1 MQNTR
6 GRGGKI
12 RPGCIQVIENTK
24 DEEDTLEFSLE
35 EKSFNEWLEVSK
47 LDSFKDKPDYSFV
60 AIMGPQSSGKSTIM
74 NQVFGCEFAVL
85 DAKKAREQTTQG
97 IWFGSSP
104 KARDI
109 VCLDLEGTDS
119 AQRKENRHN
128 LERQTALF
136 ALTITELLIVN
147 MWSNQVGLASGM
159 NIETL
164 RAIVEANLRLFT
176 PDSKTILLFLIR
188 EQPSNENQPGTTS
201 KGVIQEI
208 LTKEIQKIWD
218 SIEKPA
224 SFKESTIDALFTI
237 KFFFLPPMHYEQE
250 AFKKAVRDLR
260 QRFIDPQNEN
270 FLFDRESHYSK
281 SVPMN
286 GLYQYC
292 TQIWDAVYNDEALN
306 IPAQQKL
313 LASWKGSS
321 VIRDVMA
328 EFVEDLKPL
337 LNTLETEIVQ
347 ELGNELSGAFHSALK
362 KFNERCQGYAE
373 EEVTAKQVELKALMM
388 VEAKEVVLKHLEYV
402 HKEVADRYEK
412 QLVNVLPQDMC
423 SSDFMSDVKSA
434 IKDAKQH
441 FWDYFEQV
449 NMKTDKGVLV
459 WDPFEFWERTEQ
471 RLREINN
478 NLRISQSDR
487 LDREIT
493 ALTLRKLCRVAEQT
507 FKHKEGDVWINVS
520 KDRSQ
525 FHQRDVQRE
534 LHSKIE
540 KLGFETGNSILVKRR
555 LIKSS
560 DTELL
565 LHMERMADRF
575 ENILNKRF
583 VADFG
588 SEKDGSPRVWYPGLN
603 VKRLYNNAKINCLNL
618 LDSFQRAVLEKDQSL
633 TPPLPEECKNLLDN
647 DAIVKLTENFENEA
661 LREFRN
667 AMNEQQ
673 RRADANRILPTHP
686 IAWAVLLYLGKE
698 EIYWVITNPFMLFL
712 VMICAGVFF
721 ALLKMQ
727 EFGLVG
733 DWRGALELLVSTT
746 FRGGLNLVRSFV
758 DNNRNNVAN
767 MDRGRHVETEMALRG
782 ETKKDR

>member
-74 NQVFGCEFAVL
+74 NQVFGCEFGVL

-119 AQRKENRHN
+119 AQRRENRHN

-164 RAIVEANLRLFT
+164 RAIVDANLRLFT
-176 PDSKTILLFLIR
+176 PKSKTILLFLIR

-201 KGVIQEI
+201 KSVIQEI

-260 QRFIDPQNEN
+260 QQFVDPQNEN

-328 EFVEDLKPL
+328 EFVVELKPL
-337 LNTLETEIVQ
+337 LNTLETEMVK
-347 ELGNELSGAFHSALK
+347 ELGNELSGAFHNALE

-388 VEAKEVVLKHLEYV
+388 VEAKEVVLKHLEFV

-412 QLVNVLPQDMC
+412 QLVSVLPQDMC
-423 SSDFMSDVKSA
+423 SSDFMSDVAAA
-434 IKDAKQH
+434 IKDARQH
-441 FWDYFEQV
+441 FWAFFEQV
-449 NMKTDKGVLV
+449 NMKTEKGVVV

-471 RLREINN
+471 RLNEINN

-507 FKHKEGDVWINVS
+507 FKHKEGDVWSNVS

-525 FHQRDVQRE
+525 FHRRDVQKE
-534 LHSKIE
+534 LHSKIQ

-603 VKRLYNNAKINCLNL
+603 VKRLYNNAKLNCLNL

-686 IAWAVLLYLGKE
+686 IAWAILLYLGKE

-746 FRGGLNLVRSFV
+746 FRGVVNLFRSLV
-758 DNNRNNVAN
+758 NNNRNNVAN
-767 MDRGRHVETEMALRG
+767 MDRGRHVETEMTTRG

>member
-1 MQNTR
+1 
-6 GRGGKI
+6 
-12 RPGCIQVIENTK
+12 VIENTK
-24 DEEDTLEFSLE
+24 DENENLEFSLE

-47 LDSFKDKPDYSFV
+47 LDRFEDKPEYSFV

-74 NQVFGCEFAVL
+74 NQLFGCDFTIL
-85 DAKKAREQTTQG
+85 DAQKAREQTTQG

-104 KARDI
+104 KAHDI

-147 MWSNQVGLASGM
+147 MWSNQIGLASGM

-176 PDSKTILLFLIR
+176 PDSRTVLLFLIR

-201 KGVIQEI
+201 KAVIKEI

-224 SFKESTIDALFTI
+224 SFKENTVDALFTI

-250 AFKKAVRDLR
+250 AFKRAVKDLR
-260 QRFIDPQNEN
+260 GQFTDPRNEN
-270 FLFDRESHYSK
+270 FLFDRETHYSK

-321 VIRDVMA
+321 VIRDVMV
-328 EFVEDLKPL
+328 EFVQELKPL
-337 LNTLETEIVQ
+337 LDTLETEMVK
-347 ELGNELSGAFHSALK
+347 ELGNELSRVCDGALE
-362 KFNERCQGYAE
+362 KFNDGCQGYAE
-373 EEVTAKQVELKALMM
+373 EEVLAKQVELKAQMM

-412 QLVNVLPQDMC
+412 QLVSVLPQDMC

-434 IKDAKQH
+434 IRDARQH
-441 FWDYFEQV
+441 FWGFFEEL
-449 NMKTDKGVLV
+449 NLKTDKGVLA

-471 RLREINN
+471 RLKEINN
-478 NLRISQSDR
+478 NLRISQGDR

-493 ALTLRKLCRVAEQT
+493 ALTLRKLCRAAEQT
-507 FKHKEGDVWINVS
+507 FKHKEGDVWSNVS

-525 FHQRDVQRE
+525 FHRRDVKKE
-534 LHSKIE
+534 LHGKIE

-583 VADFG
+583 LADFG

-618 LDSFQRAVLEKDQSL
+618 LDSFQRAVLQKDETLS
-633 TPPLPEECKNLLDN
+633 PPLPEECKNLLDN
-647 DAIVKLTENFENEA
+647 DSIVKLTENFENEA

-698 EIYWVITNPFMLFL
+698 EIFWVITNPFMLFL

-733 DWRGALELLVSTT
+733 DWRTGVELLVSSTAK
-746 FRGGLNLVRSFV
+746 GVINMVKSFA
-758 DNNRNNVAN
+758 DNQRNKFAN
-767 MDRGRHVETEMALRG
+767 ADRDRHVETEMTTRG
-782 ETKKDR
+782 ETKKYR